1 MLPALAQDT
10 IIVVFRLGDE
20 YAFKACSYFNDE
32 QTALCTK
39 AEKDFLR
46 TLMGGCSTPISALAE
61 IKNDQ
66 LVFRGNIFSVDG
78 KQRADVEKKVLTTNA
93 INIGNEAAQ
102 ELLNNGGQA
111 IADTIPHEAK

>member
-1 MLPALAQDT
+1 MLPAPAQGA
-10 IIVVFRLGDE
+10 IMVVCRLGDE
-20 YAFKACSYFNDE
+20 YASKACSYFNDE